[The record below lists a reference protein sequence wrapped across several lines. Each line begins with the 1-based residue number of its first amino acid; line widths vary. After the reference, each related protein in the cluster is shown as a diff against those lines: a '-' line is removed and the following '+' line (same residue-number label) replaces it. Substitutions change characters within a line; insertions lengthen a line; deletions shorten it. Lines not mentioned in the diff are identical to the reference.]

1 MGLADYIKNKVPYW
15 PNSITEILLKLNC
28 FGGMCYGFAYMAYPK
43 RVVASTPD
51 EKLISMV
58 NYAIEKVP
66 YYRKRYGSLRIKSR
80 KEFEDKIGFIDKDE
94 VMAHWNEFVA
104 DDADMSK
111 CYEETTGGTSGKPM
125 KFLSPKNRYV
135 REMYFWHK
143 LLKRFGWNYDTVGVI
158 RNHRIGKGR
167 DYMVNPIMKHVI
179 FDGFRT
185 DDEYYR
191 NVWSVIRRKKIKYLY
206 CYPAAAYSFLKFC
219 FREGLDTSF
228 IKACFLTSETV
239 TEYQRSF
246 IQDTLGIDIVS
257 SYGHSEKLCLAG
269 TVPDHLLLYNIEEEY
284 GLTELI
290 EESGTVIT
298 QKNQL
303 GEIVGTTFSNYYFP
317 LIRYRTGDY
326 SSYSDISPACRLLG
340 SIQGRWNKSQIIK
353 NDGSTVSV
361 TALNL
366 HGDFNDK
373 IRGLQ
378 YIQTRKG
385 YLTALII
392 RDKGYGDAE
401 HRFFLE
407 HIANAMGGD
416 EYVEI
421 QYVDKLVYQPN
432 GKFLPFITYV

>member
-15 PNSITEILLKLNC
+15 PNSITEILLKFNC

-43 RVVASTPD
+43 RIVASTPD

-219 FREGLDTSF
+219 FREGLDTS
-228 IKACFLTSETV
+228 A
-239 TEYQRSF
+239 
-246 IQDTLGIDIVS
+246 
-257 SYGHSEKLCLAG
+257 
-269 TVPDHLLLYNIEEEY
+269 
-284 GLTELI
+284 
-290 EESGTVIT
+290 
-298 QKNQL
+298 
-303 GEIVGTTFSNYYFP
+303 
-317 LIRYRTGDY
+317 
-326 SSYSDISPACRLLG
+326 
-340 SIQGRWNKSQIIK
+340 
-353 NDGSTVSV
+353 
-361 TALNL
+361 
-366 HGDFNDK
+366 
-373 IRGLQ
+373 
-378 YIQTRKG
+378 
-385 YLTALII
+385 
-392 RDKGYGDAE
+392 
-401 HRFFLE
+401 
-407 HIANAMGGD
+407 
-416 EYVEI
+416 
-421 QYVDKLVYQPN
+421 
-432 GKFLPFITYV
+432 